1 MVRRHMCNIS
11 LFCLK
16 GRYKCSSLCTDL
28 DAWCVNSNFL
38 KLNSNFTTPPLPPP
52 PPERIKIFRK
62 TTPPTPEKNID
73 QHILLW
79 SFFLDYWVY
88 IYLFKMKS
96 TV

>member
-28 DAWCVNSNFL
+28 NAWCVNSNFL
-38 KLNSNFTTPPLPPP
+38 KLNSNFTTPPPRELKYSVRPP
-52 PPERIKIFRK
+52 
-62 TTPPTPEKNID
+62 PPTPEKNID

-79 SFFLDYWVY
+79 SFFFRLLG
-88 IYLFKMKS
+88 IYLS
-96 TV
+96 L